1 MPFRRWS
8 SLPLR
13 SKWLL
18 IAALP
23 VLPLAGFWIIFIFAQ
38 LQPPPPDDSTFRQL
52 RVQANLTRV
61 LVSLLEADAA
71 VRDLLF
77 TDNEGARTRYQGA
90 VERTRPSFA
99 ELDHLIFDSE
109 VKDSI
114 EAMRVSVEAE
124 FQLLASL
131 AKTPGARPLEGSE
144 RESLD
149 RSAAAIDGIRQ
160 AMAAIEQRQMQ
171 SVETRTRERGQQ
183 DQELQYWLGIGSI
196 GCSAAGFFAA
206 LIFARGIS
214 RRHAVLADNVGRLA
228 RGEAPR
234 LLPPG
239 DLEIGWLD
247 AQFRDAASHLKQK
260 EADLRQAVQRLEI
273 ANGELESFSYSV
285 SHDLRA
291 PLRAI
296 SGFSQALE
304 EDCGDRLD
312 DAGRDSL
319 RRIRSA
325 ATRMGL
331 LIDDMLV
338 LSRITRMDLQREP
351 VDVSG
356 VAAAV
361 VADLSQRSP
370 DRTVDVQIAPGVKA
384 NADPRMLRIAL
395 ENLIENAFKYTT
407 KAPRPHIE
415 IGSARH
421 GGPPIYYV
429 RDNGAGFDMQYADR
443 LFGAFQRLHNDKE
456 FAGTGIGLA
465 TVQRIVHR
473 HGGRIW
479 ADAVVNAGASFYFTL
494 EPVEG
499 TR

>member
-1 MPFRRWS
+1 MRLRRWA

-13 SKWLL
+13 TKWLL
-18 IAALP
+18 VAALP
-23 VLPLAGFWIIFIFAQ
+23 VLPLAAFWIIFIVAQ
-38 LQPPPPDDSTFRQL
+38 LRQEPQENTTFRQL
-52 RVQANLTRV
+52 QVQAGLTR
-61 LVSLLEADAA
+61 LLTSLFDADAA
-71 VRDLLF
+71 VRDMLF
-77 TDNEGARTRYQGA
+77 TNNAGARLRYRNA
-90 VERTRPSFA
+90 VSRTEPTVS
-99 ELDHLIFDSE
+99 ELNHLVLDPEVHASIDH
-109 VKDSI
+109 
-114 EAMRVSVEAE
+114 MRVLIEEE
-124 FQLLASL
+124 FGLLASL
-131 AKTPGARPLEGSE
+131 AGEPGANPLPESE
-144 RESLD
+144 RRSLD
-149 RSAAAIDGIRQ
+149 RSAALIERIRRLT
-160 AMAAIEQRQMQ
+160 AAIEQRQMAV
-171 SVETRTRERGQQ
+171 VETRNREQQ
-183 DQELQYWLGIGSI
+183 QQEQEIQYLLGIGSI

-228 RGEAPR
+228 RGETPR

-239 DLEIGWLD
+239 DLEIAWID
-247 AQFRDAASHLKQK
+247 AQFRDAANHLKQK

-273 ANGELESFSYSV
+273 ANSELESFSYSV

-304 EDCGDRLD
+304 EDCGDKLD
-312 DAGRDSL
+312 EAGRDSL

-356 VAAAV
+356 VAASV
-361 VADLSQRSP
+361 VSELSQRSP
-370 DRTVDVQIAPGVKA
+370 NRLVDVQIAPGVKA

-443 LFGAFQRLHNDKE
+443 LFGAFQRLHNEKE
-456 FAGTGIGLA
+456 FSGTGIGLA

-479 ADAVVNAGASFYFTL
+479 ADAVVNSGASFYFTL
-494 EPVEG
+494 EPAEG

>member
-1 MPFRRWS
+1 MPLRRWS

-13 SKWLL
+13 YKWLL
-18 IAALP
+18 VAALP
-23 VLPLAGFWIIFIFAQ
+23 VLPLAGFWTIFISARV
-38 LQPPPPDDSTFRQL
+38 QPTPPDDSTFRQM

-61 LVSLLEADAA
+61 LISIMDADAA

-77 TDNEGARTRYQGA
+77 TDNAGARLRYQGA
-90 VERTRPSFA
+90 VERMRPTFA
-99 ELDHLIFDSE
+99 EFDYLILDPQL
-109 VKDSI
+109 KDSI
-114 EAMRVSVEAE
+114 EALRVAVESE

-131 AKTPGARPLEGSE
+131 AGAPGAAPLAESE
-144 RESLD
+144 RKALD

-160 AMAAIEQRQMQ
+160 SMASIEQRQIQM
-171 SVETRTRERGQQ
+171 VETRTREQSQQ
-183 DQELQYWLGIGSI
+183 EQELQYWLGIGSI

-206 LIFARGIS
+206 LIFTSGIS
-214 RRHAVLADNVGRLA
+214 RRHAVLDDNVGRLA
-228 RGEAPR
+228 RGETPR

-239 DLEIGWLD
+239 DLEIAWLD

-273 ANGELESFSYSV
+273 ANSELESFSYSV

-304 EDCGDRLD
+304 EDCADRLD
-312 DAGRDSL
+312 EAGRDSL

-356 VAAAV
+356 VAASV

-370 DRTVDVQIAPGVKA
+370 ERVVDVQIAPGVKA

-407 KAPRPHIE
+407 KASRPHIE

>member
-1 MPFRRWS
+1 MRLRWA

-13 SKWLL
+13 TKWLL
-18 IAALP
+18 VAALP
-23 VLPLAGFWIIFIFAQ
+23 VLPLAAFWIIFIVAQ
-38 LQPPPPDDSTFRQL
+38 LRQTPPENTTFRQL
-52 RVQANLTRV
+52 QVQAGLTRV
-61 LVSLLEADAA
+61 LTSLFDADAA
-71 VRDLLF
+71 VRDMIF
-77 TDNEGARTRYQGA
+77 TENVGARLRYQNA
-90 VERTRPSFA
+90 VSRTQPTLS
-99 ELDHLIFDSE
+99 ELDHLIIDPE
-109 VKDSI
+109 VHKSI
-114 EAMRVSVEAE
+114 DNMRVLIEEE
-124 FQLLASL
+124 FQLLSSL
-131 AKTPGARPLEGSE
+131 AGEPGAKPLRAE
-144 RESLD
+144 RRSLD
-149 RSAAAIDGIRQ
+149 RSAALIDQIRILT
-160 AMAAIEQRQMQ
+160 ATIEQRQMQ
-171 SVETRTRERGQQ
+171 MVVTRYREGQE
-183 DQELQYWLGIGSI
+183 QEQEIQVLLGLGSI

-228 RGEAPR
+228 RGETPR

-239 DLEIGWLD
+239 DLEIAWLD
-247 AQFRDAASHLKQK
+247 AQFRDAANHLKQK

-273 ANGELESFSYSV
+273 ANSELESFSYSV

-304 EDCGDRLD
+304 EDCGDKLD

-356 VAAAV
+356 VAASV
-361 VADLSQRSP
+361 VSELSQRSP
-370 DRTVDVQIAPGVKA
+370 DRRVDVQIAPGVKA

-443 LFGAFQRLHNDKE
+443 LFGAFQRLHNEKE

-479 ADAVVNAGASFYFTL
+479 ADAVVNSGASFYFTL
-494 EPVEG
+494 EPAEG

>member
-1 MPFRRWS
+1 MRLPRWA

-13 SKWLL
+13 TKWLL
-18 IAALP
+18 VAALP
-23 VLPLAGFWIIFIFAQ
+23 VLPLAAFWIIFVFAQ
-38 LQPPPPDDSTFRQL
+38 VQKAPPGDATFQQL
-52 RVQANLTRV
+52 NVQAGLTRV
-61 LVSLLEADAA
+61 LTSLYDADAA
-71 VRDLLF
+71 VRDMMF
-77 TDNEGARTRYQGA
+77 TQNQGARARYRNA
-90 VERTRPSFA
+90 VARTQPTLS
-99 ELDHLIFDSE
+99 ELDHLVFDPE
-109 VKDSI
+109 VHKSI
-114 EAMRVSVEAE
+114 DYMRLLIEEE
-124 FQLLASL
+124 FRLLSSL
-131 AKTPGARPLEGSE
+131 AGEPGAPALRSE
-144 RESLD
+144 RRSLD
-149 RSAAAIDGIRQ
+149 RSAELIDQIR
-160 AMAAIEQRQMQ
+160 AMTASIEQRQIQ
-171 SVETRTRERGQQ
+171 LVDTRNRGQAQ
-183 DQELQYWLGIGSI
+183 DEQKIQFLLGIGSI

-206 LIFARGIS
+206 LIFARSIS

-228 RGEAPR
+228 RGETPR

-239 DLEIGWLD
+239 DLEIAWLD
-247 AQFRDAASHLKQK
+247 AQFRDAANHLKQK

-273 ANGELESFSYSV
+273 ANSELESFSYSV

-304 EDCGDRLD
+304 EDCGDTLD

-356 VAAAV
+356 VAASV
-361 VADLSQRSP
+361 VSELSQRSP
-370 DRTVDVQIAPGVKA
+370 DRRIDVQIAPGVKA

-479 ADAVVNAGASFYFTL
+479 ADAVVNSGASFYFTL
-494 EPVEG
+494 EPAEG